1 MNKGKKNK
9 LTEHIS
15 YLIVNDTIYLFQNS
29 EYISSDEVKILEKK
43 LALIIQ
49 DNDISYINISSKKM
63 EDRKDFYQKLGFSL
77 SYYDVNKLNILYK
90 GMKNKRDYRCY
101 GIMTR
106 SDFFD
111 RINNSLDGDKEDL
124 LIVNNSS
131 GYIYD
136 LFLLF
141 GGILLLC
148 YFCVQGAIYL
158 VRQNGGIL

>member
-63 EDRKDFYQKLGFSL
+63 EDRRDFYQKLGFSL

-101 GIMTR
+101 GIMTKK
-106 SDFFD
+106 DFFD
-111 RINNSLDGDKEDL
+111 KINNKEDKAEKHDRV
-124 LIVNNSS
+124 INSNS
-131 GYIYD
+131 GYVYN

-141 GGILLLC
+141 GSIMFLC
-148 YFCVQGAIYL
+148 YLCVQGAIYL
-158 VRQNGGIL
+158 VK